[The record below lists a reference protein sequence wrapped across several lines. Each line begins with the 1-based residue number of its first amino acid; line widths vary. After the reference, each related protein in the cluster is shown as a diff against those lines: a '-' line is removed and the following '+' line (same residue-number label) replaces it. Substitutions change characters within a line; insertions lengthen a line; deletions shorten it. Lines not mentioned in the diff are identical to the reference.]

1 MSEQDNPYAQN
12 TGAMGGGY
20 TMGGSVGSGQT
31 VENSSVNPTA
41 AASPDGVMGG
51 VPSSA
56 SMVQDVTTQ
65 SFVTDV
71 IQASKTVPVIVDF
84 WAPWCGPCKQ
94 LGPVIEKVVTQ
105 AKGAVRLAKMDIEQ
119 HPDIAGQMGIQSIPA
134 VVAFVDGKP
143 ADAFMGA
150 KSEAE
155 VKDFVEKVKQL
166 KPTPEAQGMAEVLEE
181 ADKLAAEHDHAGA
194 AELYSQILAQEPG
207 NLDAIAGL
215 GQCYVAVGE
224 TALAQNLV
232 DSLPEDQHSK
242 GAMAAL
248 VKTLELKSAADNLGD
263 LKSLAAAVEAKP
275 KDHQARFDYALA
287 LNARDRREEA
297 AEQLLDIVRTDR
309 KWNDD
314 GARAQL
320 VEFFEA
326 WGNAD
331 EATVSGRRKLSSVL
345 FS

>member
-12 TGAMGGGY
+12 AGTMGGSY
-20 TMGGSVGSGQT
+20 TMGGDAGANEPAET
-31 VENSSVNPTA
+31 KAVNPAPTL
-41 AASPDGVMGG
+41 SPDGTIAGAS
-51 VPSSA
+51 SSA
-56 SMVQDVTTQ
+56 NTVQDVTTQ
-65 SFVTDV
+65 SFMTDV
-71 IQASKTVPVIVDF
+71 IEASKTVPVIVDF

-94 LGPVIEKVVTQ
+94 LGPVIEKVVAD

-150 KSEAE
+150 KPEPE
-155 VKDFVEKVKQL
+155 VKAFVEKVKKL

-181 ADKLAAEHDHAGA
+181 ANALATQNDYGAA

-215 GQCYVAVGE
+215 GHCYVAVGE
-224 TALAQNLV
+224 TELAQNLV
-232 DSLPEDQHSK
+232 DSVPEDQRGA

-248 VKTLELKSAADNLGD
+248 VKTLELKSAADDLGD
-263 LKSLAAAVEAKP
+263 LEPLAAAVQAKP
-275 KDHQARFDYALA
+275 KDHQARYDYALA
-287 LNARDRREEA
+287 LNARDRREDA
-297 AEQLLDIVRTDR
+297 AEQLLEIVRADR

-331 EATVSGRRKLSSVL
+331 EATVSGRRKLSSIL